1 MWERFKQRS
10 HRLEY
15 IDTGNY
21 TAEEYE
27 ACIGELQ
34 LVNRWM
40 GDAHSL
46 KTTLFREIEAQSLQT
61 FSVLDVGAGSGELLR
76 VTAVWAR
83 ETKRQLRAVGLE
95 LNERSAESI
104 NEESERFEEISGVRG
119 DALSLPFPD
128 SQFDYV
134 ICSLFTHH
142 FVDDQVVQIL
152 SEMSRVARRRIFVI
166 DLHRHPIAYLLY
178 TTLGKLVLHNRLLRH
193 DGALA
198 ILRSFKSDEL
208 HVLAQ
213 RAGLRDVLI
222 ERRFPYRLILSAA
235 APRATKHIS
244 HKNEFGQHEG
254 KNNFVTYVPFCG

>member
-10 HRLEY
+10 HRLEH

-21 TAEEYE
+21 TPEEYE

-46 KTTLFREIEAQSLQT
+46 RTTLFRDVAAQSLRE

-83 ETKRQLRAVGLE
+83 ETKRRFQAVGLE

-104 NEESERFEEISGVRG
+104 NEESERFDEISAVRG
-119 DALSLPFPD
+119 DALKLPFAD

-142 FVDDQVVQIL
+142 FLDEQVIRIL
-152 SEMSRVARRRIFVI
+152 GEMSRVARRRIFVI
-166 DLHRHPIAYLLY
+166 DLHRHPVAYLLY

-193 DGALA
+193 DGALS
-198 ILRSFKSDEL
+198 ILRSFKAGEL
-208 HVLAQ
+208 LELAR
-213 RAGLRDVLI
+213 RAGLQDVSI
-222 ERRFPYRLILSAA
+222 ERRFPYRLVLSAA
-235 APRATKHIS
+235 ARATVHLQGAERSTKAA
-244 HKNEFGQHEG
+244 
-254 KNNFVTYVPFCG
+254 

>member
-1 MWERFKQRS
+1 MLERFKQRS

-27 ACIGELQ
+27 DCIGELQ

-46 KTTLFREIEAQSLQT
+46 RTTLFREVEAESLRS

-76 VTAVWAR
+76 VAATWAR
-83 ETKRQLRAVGLE
+83 EAKRQFRGVGLE

-104 NEESERFEEISGVRG
+104 NQESERFEEISGVRG
-119 DALSLPFPD
+119 DALRLPFAD

-142 FVDDQVVQIL
+142 FLDERVIEIL
-152 SEMSRVARRRIFVI
+152 GEMSRVARRRIFVI

-193 DGALA
+193 DGALS

-208 HVLAQ
+208 LELAQ

-222 ERRFPYRLILSAA
+222 ERRFPYRLVLSAA
-235 APRATKHIS
+235 ARATVHFQGEHVERS
-244 HKNEFGQHEG
+244 
-254 KNNFVTYVPFCG
+254 TRAA